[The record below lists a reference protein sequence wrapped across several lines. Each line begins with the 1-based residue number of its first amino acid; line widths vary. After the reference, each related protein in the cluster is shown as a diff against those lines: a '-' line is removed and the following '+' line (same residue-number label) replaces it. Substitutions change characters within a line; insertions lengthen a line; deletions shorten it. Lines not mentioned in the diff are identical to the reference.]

1 MMKHLITFIFCGI
14 LLSVTSM
21 SLSAGN
27 GREYKPAWM
36 KKAPLSPRSDVEF
49 VPVSV
54 RSTDALALNAKALG
68 ALADKLP
75 STWNVSQHVSAEDDD
90 KFLSSLNDGQ
100 SGTSIQTG
108 KITVNADG
116 ERKKLNCAL
125 VDEYSIVRDG
135 IIYYDAL
142 YQVTRGE
149 GVPFLETYL
158 TNKYGAKG
166 CLLSIVPGLGQ
177 FSKGDPLKGGLFL
190 GGCAAGA
197 VGVVITESQRQ
208 AYISQM
214 SQIHDANIL
223 RQLDA
228 RQKNMGI
235 ARNVCIGATA
245 AIYLWNLID
254 AAVAP
259 GARRVVITGNSIQYN
274 F

>member
-1 MMKHLITFIFCGI
+1 MMKNLITCIFCGI

-21 SLSAGN
+21 QLSAGN
-27 GREYKPAWM
+27 GKEYKPAWM
-36 KKAPLSPRSDVEF
+36 KKAPLSPRNDVEF

-54 RSTDALALNAKALG
+54 RSTDDLALNAKALG
-68 ALADKLP
+68 ALADRLP
-75 STWNVSQHVSAEDDD
+75 STWNVSQHVSAED
-90 KFLSSLNDGQ
+90 NDAD
-100 SGTSIQTG
+100 TSIQTG

-116 ERKKLNCAL
+116 EKKNLNCAL
-125 VDEYSIVRDG
+125 VDEYRIVKNG

-214 SQIHDANIL
+214 SQTHDANIL

-259 GARRVVITGNSIQYN
+259 GARRVVITGNSIRYN